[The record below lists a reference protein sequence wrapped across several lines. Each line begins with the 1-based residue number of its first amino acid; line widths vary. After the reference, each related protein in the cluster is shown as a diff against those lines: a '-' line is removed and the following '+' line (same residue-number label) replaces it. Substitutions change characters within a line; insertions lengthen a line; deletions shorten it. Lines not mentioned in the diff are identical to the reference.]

1 MAIRR
6 KKIETMK
13 VTLSQDSV
21 SFCQVLN
28 DIVDTN
34 YNEDKGKVFS
44 LHRIRENNDFFLGYM
59 NTTKQ
64 IGIPPKHNPRH
75 STSEALPINETD
87 GEGLGYSNVF
97 VYDKT
102 FQVIMYEFNQNGCY
116 LGSFRRY
123 VLELYNEGADEPLN
137 VSFSP
142 LLRLE
147 ALERILRFNVYKSL
161 QVKIAVPSGGM
172 QDFLDENDA
181 LSSAISTA
189 QQLQSDTVDLK
200 FDIKGRPINGMPSQV
215 VSNLIRRVQ
224 RLINN
229 YDERIVDK
237 FVVAGYYHDIEEDV
251 TKKDE
256 IDFLTDRYL
265 KTFSVDEPN
274 ILSDSQTR
282 EKSSSLFDVYINCR
296 SDFEILAPIE

>member
-137 VSFSP
+137 VSFCP

-147 ALERILRFNVYKSL
+147 TLERILRFNVYKSL